1 MQGLDELIAA
11 SPVFAGLPARHLD
24 LIAGCAR
31 NEHVERG
38 ALLFREGA
46 DADRFF
52 LIRKGAV
59 ALELPAPGRGPLR
72 IETLHDADVAGWSW
86 LFPPHRW
93 KFDGRATAPT
103 SVIAFDGGCLRG
115 KCETDHELGHQLMR
129 RFAACLVERLQA
141 TRLQLLDVYGHPVAG

>member
-72 IETLHDADVAGWSW
+72 I
-86 LFPPHRW
+86 
-93 KFDGRATAPT
+93 
-103 SVIAFDGGCLRG
+103 
-115 KCETDHELGHQLMR
+115 R
-129 RFAACLVERLQA
+129 RFTTPTWPGGRGCFPRTAGSSTAAP
-141 TRLQLLDVYGHPVAG
+141 LLRRA